1 MELQAWIDLKIVPEL
16 KKYTV
21 KEFIV
26 VHKDLVDEL
35 AERKNVINDTN
46 LKITESK
53 MAKSLMNLKNLSKN
67 KITNVDNV
75 IVTKKQNTKSV
86 KTITAK
92 TSKIET
98 EVTTKVIVDKVRI
111 YWKHPSHQKQDE
123 LSQDILQSFIK
134 ERDHLKK
141 NEHLEISEEKLKH
154 IKKKYEQIHQ
164 LNNLLVKNINHL
176 SKLDLSDIRYLD
188 SLDKCTQISER
199 IERIEE
205 RLLDSIKKLKREN
218 GVDLHWIEKT
228 IQALLSMNMSRRA
241 MIENDQKMVEYNMID
256 KEDDINILNNK
267 LINLLEN
274 KEISLDELREN
285 DILVDN

>member
-111 YWKHPSHQKQDE
+111 YWKHPSHQKQDDLYYKIIE
-123 LSQDILQSFIK
+123 DMEAKKFIIENPKIFFMKIDETDYESQ
-134 ERDHLKK
+134 
-141 NEHLEISEEKLKH
+141 KLKEKYKAFLEDPA
-154 IKKKYEQIHQ
+154 IKQIAM
-164 LNNLLVKNINHL
+164 LNNKINNELNKSKNLN
-176 SKLDLSDIRYLD
+176 DLMYIASVSEKIQRLKE
-188 SLDKCTQISER
+188 SVISVY
-199 IERIEE
+199 
-205 RLLDSIKKLKREN
+205 N
-218 GVDLHWIEKT
+218 KT
-228 IQALLSMNMSRRA
+228 IDTMLKMNMSRRA

-285 DILVDN
+285 DILIDN